1 MLFSL
6 VNLLVSLRTIFHVV
20 FVFFSSSSSNNFFQF
35 FSLPLLLQITFCSVV
50 CNITYVPFHYYPSP
64 SDINLSFD
72 YKRFLSLWLKLVR
85 FLMKQEWKIL
95 KYIFKNL
102 LKEVLASSSIKISSQ
117 FSWLS
122 SNWNSSILWSLMSL
136 FVVILF
142 ILFCKNNIF
151 YHYYLCLVNR
161 KRIDMG
167 IYNIIFSISQH
178 KFATGSKSTVPC
190 AAGYCMVKNH
200 TIT

>member
-1 MLFSL
+1 MLHSCTLAERSSYSIWKF
-6 VNLLVSLRTIFHVV
+6 RT
-20 FVFFSSSSSNNFFQF
+20 SSFKCYADHSHTMYNSG
-35 FSLPLLLQITFCSVV
+35 
-50 CNITYVPFHYYPSP
+50 NIDVQNWVHLFESCC
-64 SDINLSFD
+64 
-72 YKRFLSLWLKLVR
+72 
-85 FLMKQEWKIL
+85 
-95 KYIFKNL
+95 IFKNL